1 MTKPKRVI
9 DLKSLARGY
18 TEVSI
23 RTVAGLAKD
32 ASDENVK
39 LAANKLLMERGWGR
53 PHQEI
58 KHTGTGEGGAIKI
71 AIRHFTDGVK
81 APKK

>member
-1 MTKPKRVI
+1 MTKRKREI

-32 ASDENVK
+32 ASDEGVR
-39 LAANKLLMERGWGR
+39 LQANKLLMERGWGR
-53 PHQEI
+53 PAQTHE
-58 KHTGTGEGGAIKI
+58 HTGEGGGAIVV
-71 AIRHFTDGVK
+71 RVVYGEDDE
-81 APKK
+81 